1 MTRPAV
7 KHERREQILEGL
19 FEAMAREGST
29 GASITDIAKAAGI
42 ARGALHY
49 YFSSK
54 DEIRRS
60 LMAHLGHQYTSSLAA
75 ALDKAEARAGDA
87 DPEALVRAL
96 VRWHFSGDEERSARL
111 LAVWI
116 DFWGQAS
123 TDDGLNGVVLD
134 VQERARALCT
144 RALAFTG
151 PSRTGALDA
160 GDLRHAAAVLLALV
174 EGGLL
179 QWRMAARTQ
188 AALDREALLTRT
200 TDAALAFVR
209 SLPSSLSSPAPLERS

>member
-19 FEAMAREGST
+19 FEAMAREGSV

-54 DEIRRS
+54 DEIRSS
-60 LMAHLGHQYTSSLAA
+60 LMTHLGHQYASSLEGALNR
-75 ALDKAEARAGDA
+75 ALDRAPASDR
-87 DPEALVRAL
+87 EALVRAL
-96 VRWHFSGDEERSARL
+96 VRWHFRGDEERAARL

-116 DFWGQAS
+116 DFWGQAP
-123 TDDGLNGVVLD
+123 TDDRLNGVVLE
-134 VQERARALCT
+134 VQERARGLCE
-144 RALAFTG
+144 RALLHAR
-151 PSRTGALDA
+151 PELACALD
-160 GDLRHAAAVLLALV
+160 DEERRHAAAALLALV

-179 QWRMAARTQ
+179 QWRVAARTG
-188 AALDREALLTRT
+188 AALDREALSQRL

-209 SLPSSLSSPAPLERS
+209 SLTAPPSVETA

>member
-1 MTRPAV
+1 MARPAV
-7 KHERREQILEGL
+7 KDERREQILEGL
-19 FEAMAREGST
+19 FEAMAREGSA

-60 LMAHLGHQYTSSLAA
+60 LMVHLGHDYTSSLERS
-75 ALDKAEARAGDA
+75 LDKAEARAASAAGDDDA
-87 DPEALVRAL
+87 GALLRAL
-96 VRWHFSGDEERSARL
+96 VRWHFSGDEERSTRL

-116 DFWGQAS
+116 DFWGQAA

-134 VQERARALCT
+134 VQERARALCA
-144 RALAFTG
+144 RALLFAR
-151 PSRTGALDA
+151 PELCALSD
-160 GDLRHAAAVLLALV
+160 DTRRHCAAALLALV

-179 QWRMAARTQ
+179 QWRVAAGSQ
-188 AALDREALLTRT
+188 AALDRQALTARIS
-200 TDAALAFVR
+200 DAALAYVR
-209 SLPSSLSSPAPLERS
+209 SIPLPALVEAR

>member
-1 MTRPAV
+1 MARPVV

-19 FEAMAREGST
+19 FEAMAREGSV

-49 YFSSK
+49 YFDSK
-54 DEIRRS
+54 DEIRRA
-60 LMAHLGHQYTSSLAA
+60 LMVHLGHQYASSLEQ
-75 ALDKAEARAGDA
+75 ALDKAASRSAPD
-87 DPEALVRAL
+87 DREALVRAL

-116 DFWGQAS
+116 DFWGQAP

-134 VQERARALCT
+134 VQERARSLCA
-144 RALAFTG
+144 RALVHAR
-151 PSRTGALDA
+151 PELASALDDEA
-160 GDLRHAAAVLLALV
+160 LRHAAAVLLSLV

-179 QWRMAARTQ
+179 QWRVAARTD
-188 AALDREALLTRT
+188 AALDREALAAGISR
-200 TDAALAFVR
+200 AALAFVR
-209 SLPSSLSSPAPLERS
+209 TLTASRAVEAA